1 MAASTKRTTSIAERA
16 YQRALRHRRL
26 VAFGQFAVTGERLPR
41 RHRLLGAAIAQ
52 GAHDRVVDL
61 GCGNAPLLR
70 FVSPAHY
77 IGIDEHEP
85 SLEAG
90 RREHAGPGREF
101 VLGAL
106 LDVDLTPWRGA
117 DVAVISSVMH
127 HLDDGAVRRLVDK
140 VERELDPGRILV
152 QDAAPTGPLGPLVDK
167 LDDGDHLRP
176 REELERLL
184 ANRSPRVLWTYDNPL
199 RSFHQ
204 FLLELSR
211 T

>member
-1 MAASTKRTTSIAERA
+1 MPASTNRKPSIAERA
-16 YQRALRHRRL
+16 YQRALRYRRL

-41 RHRLLGAAIAQ
+41 RHRLLGEAIAQ
-52 GAHDRVVDL
+52 GPHDRVVDL

-70 FVSPAHY
+70 FITPAHY
-77 IGIDEHEP
+77 VGIDEHEP

-90 RREHAGPGREF
+90 RSEHAGPGREF

-106 LDVDLTPWRGA
+106 LETDLTPWRGT

-127 HLDDGAVRRLVDK
+127 HLDDDGVRRLVDK
-140 VERELDPGRILV
+140 VARELEPGRLLV
-152 QDAAPTGPLGPLVDK
+152 QDAAPTGPLGPLVDR

-176 REELERLL
+176 REELVALL
-184 ANRSPRVLWTYDNPL
+184 ADRAPRVLWTYDNPL

-204 FLLELSR
+204 FLLELRPS
-211 T
+211 